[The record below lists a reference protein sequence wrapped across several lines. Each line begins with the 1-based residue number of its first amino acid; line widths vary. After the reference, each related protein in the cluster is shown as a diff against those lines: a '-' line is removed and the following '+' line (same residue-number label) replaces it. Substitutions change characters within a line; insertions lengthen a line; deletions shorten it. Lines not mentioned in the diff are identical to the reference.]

1 MYVVMILPRLRHWKI
16 LMEKTKCKFS
26 LDPAKSTMKNIFDLH
41 LNKFRNEINEVLQT
55 ALKEF
60 TIEKVRSSE

>member
-1 MYVVMILPRLRHWKI
+1 
-16 LMEKTKCKFS
+16 MEKTKCKFS